1 PGPVPARGPARA
13 GGRCE
18 RQRGLGAHAAGGS
31 AALPLPPLQPGFRHP
46 GHPPGRPRGP
56 LDRRRHPGD
65 LSARPRRAQL
75 AGPGRDPGLRD
86 FARRRTGP
94 PRAGRGGGRP
104 PPAGGRGGAGNSA
117 APPPGRRA
125 ARAAAPPAA
134 PGGGAGL
141 PRAAR
146 GAGPP
151 PPFAPPASRG
161 APPGGPAIHHR
172 PVPGRRYVH
181 VRPVAGP
188 AGLHPRVRRPRRRVG
203 FALILTGSSPQL
215 RVRLRLSERQ
225 GQELA
230 AKLPPVAPGKP
241 DPGGALAMVKEI
253 YAATLP
259 GRIVSRLTQR
269 GLEPDAT
276 RGAAFADKVVAGV
289 TSALST
295 ALQERPHL
303 IASAVQDPADG
314 ITVTITF
321 RGVTRE

>member
-1 PGPVPARGPARA
+1 AGPAAATAGFSSSRSPARA
-13 GGRCE
+13 PARSPGPTAAPWRPICST
-18 RQRGLGAHAAGGS
+18 AACAAGRPRPRSGS
-31 AALPLPPLQPGFRHP
+31 TRLCPAPNWATSRRERRGEP
-46 GHPPGRPRGP
+46 PPGRGARRGRDFSRPPRGE
-56 LDRRRHPGD
+56 PGW
-65 LSARPRRAQL
+65 SC
-75 AGPGRDPGLRD
+75 AGPGRG
-86 FARRRTGP
+86 A
-94 PRAGRGGGRP
+94 AGS
-104 PPAGGRGGAGNSA
+104 PPAR
-117 APPPGRRA
+117 GRRL
-125 ARAAAPPAA
+125 PPAA
-134 PGGGAGL
+134 
-141 PRAAR
+141 R
-146 GAGPP
+146 GRGHPP
-151 PPFAPPASRG
+151 AFPPPASRG
-161 APPGGPAIHHR
+161 APPMAPATPHR

-225 GQELA
+225 GQEPAGQLT
-230 AKLPPVAPGKP
+230 PVAPGKP
-241 DPGGALAMVKEI
+241 GLPGALAMGQEI

-295 ALQERPHL
+295 TLQERPHL

-321 RGVTRE
+321 RGVTRESLGNPL